1 MRNTTQTIGQFLN
14 WDFETIGRLEIR
26 DTNNNLIYSENSDRF
41 WVKYEYDSEG
51 NRIYWEDSSGE
62 WVNEAS
68 SKT

>member
-1 MRNTTQTIGQFLN
+1 MTQTIGQFLN

-26 DTNNNLIYSENSDRF
+26 DTNNNLIYFENSDRF
-41 WVKYEYDSEG
+41 WIKYEYDSEG
-51 NRIYWEDSSGE
+51 NKIYWEDSSGD